1 MGLVSK
7 ICFRVGDFLIPLFL
21 SLGALFALSGCGAAD
36 DGLSNNRY
44 QLAQTQPGALQNPQA
59 APDRPNVPEGPF
71 VHWAVVIVAG
81 DDHSS
86 DGGHSEA
93 FDNARRDLAVAFE
106 KAGFLGGHIAEFSAE
121 PKDGDPT
128 YPTLTTLDGVKGW
141 LQRLLGVAG
150 EGCLIYVTS
159 HGNTQGIKFGEK
171 LASPADIAGLGD
183 KTCGGRPTIMI
194 MSACHSGVFIGPLSA
209 PNRLVMSAA
218 RADRS
223 SFGCGTDN
231 KYPFFDECMLD
242 SLPNVHDFVA
252 LTSEVKACVA
262 RKETAGHFFP
272 PSEPQLSIGSVI
284 GPMLEKDAFLKAGST
299 TVAASAP
306 AAGANANCAAK
317 PGSDCPKQT
326 P

>member
-1 MGLVSK
+1 MVLVSK
-7 ICFRVGDFLIPLFL
+7 IRLHAFKLWFSLILG
-21 SLGALFALSGCGAAD
+21 LGAALSLSGCGTAD
-36 DGLSNNRY
+36 DGLSDNRY
-44 QLAQTQPGALQNPQA
+44 LLARTQPGTLQNPQA
-59 APDRPNVPEGPF
+59 APDRVDTPQGPF
-71 VHWAVVIVAG
+71 THWAVVIVAG

-93 FDNARRDLAVAFE
+93 FDNARRDLAIAFE
-106 KAGFLGGHIAEFSAE
+106 KAGFLEGHIAEFSSD

-171 LASPADIAGLGD
+171 LASPAEIAALGD
-183 KTCGGRPTIMI
+183 KTCGGRPTVMI

-231 KYPFFDECMLD
+231 KYPFFDECMLET
-242 SLPNVHDFVA
+242 LPNAHDFVA
-252 LTSEVKACVA
+252 LTSEVRSCVA
-262 RKETAGHFFP
+262 RKETAGHFYP
-272 PSEPQLSIGSVI
+272 ASEPQLSIGSVI
-284 GPMLEKDAFLKAGST
+284 GPMLEKDAFLKPPNT
-299 TVAASAP
+299 TVAATSSSGGASAT
-306 AAGANANCAAK
+306 CSAK
-317 PGSDCPKQT
+317 AETNCPKQT